1 MFEYVRK
8 ILTDKN
14 YVETDGSGTGNHDM
28 NNEKQLQVATAA
40 VFIEMAK
47 ADGTFTVEERKSIV
61 KGLHEQFNLDNEYIE
76 ELLALSEERADE
88 SISIYEF
95 SNVINENF
103 SPDDKFKL
111 LKNLWRLVYT
121 DKRLDGY
128 EDRLIKIIGGMLMMD
143 HQQIIEVKLMVRKE
157 LNLKD

>member
-8 ILTDKN
+8 ILTDRN
-14 YVETDGSGTGNHDM
+14 YVESNDSGTSKHDTS
-28 NNEKQLQVATAA
+28 NEKQLQVATAA

-76 ELLALSEERADE
+76 ELLTLSEERADE

-103 SPDDKFKL
+103 SSDDKFRL
-111 LKNLWRLVYT
+111 LKNLWRLIYT
-121 DKRLDGY
+121 DERLDGY

-143 HQQIIEVKLMVRKE
+143 HQQIIDAKLLVRKE